1 MRVCVVN
8 DCDEHVHVLLQLQ
21 EIGITQSICYAQGSN
36 HLHDAGL
43 YMHMY
48 IYVCVHVHTYTYI
61 ITSYVCTYMCMY
73 VCMYVRMY
81 VYTRTHLDAYMSNI

>member
-1 MRVCVVN
+1 MHVCVVN

-21 EIGITQSICYAQGSN
+21 EIGITQSICHAQGSN

-48 IYVCVHVHTYTYI
+48 ICMCACTYI
-61 ITSYVCTYMCMY
+61 HIYNYIICMYLHVY
-73 VCMYVRMY
+73 VCMYVCIHT
-81 VYTRTHLDAYMSNI
+81 YTSGCIYE